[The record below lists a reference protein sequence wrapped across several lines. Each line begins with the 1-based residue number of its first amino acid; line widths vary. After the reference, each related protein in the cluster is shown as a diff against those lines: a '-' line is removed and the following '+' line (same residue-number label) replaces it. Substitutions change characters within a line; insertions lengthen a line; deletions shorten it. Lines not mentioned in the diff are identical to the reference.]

1 MTTQITQDKKLN
13 PLFEK
18 VTNQIVEALEKGE
31 HDDKW
36 ACPWD
41 RMTSVAINAKTGRR
55 LSGISQILCS
65 MSMLEHGFEAN
76 KWMTFKQAVSLGGS
90 IIKGS
95 KSTTVVWLRPFI
107 VEEVDGKE
115 KLRSP
120 EGDELHQAI
129 EEGKVIWSYRNAP
142 YFNVEQIEGLDDE
155 YYEPIKQA
163 SAHGLGDGF
172 TPVKEAEAFI
182 ELLETS
188 EDPLKLTHEGIA
200 AYYVPRIDKVVMPE
214 KGKFHNEIAYYGTLL
229 HEIGHWSGHQSRLA
243 REGVV
248 DFDKFGSSK
257 YAFEELIA
265 ELTATF
271 KAAEMGLERKVRK
284 DHINYVATW
293 IKVLKKDP
301 KAIFN
306 AAGEAMKAV
315 KLLNKLSDHQLALL
329 ENSDAA

>member
-1 MTTQITQDKKLN
+1 MSTQTKKLN

-41 RMTSVAINAKTGRR
+41 RMTSVAINAKTGRK
-55 LSGISQILCS
+55 LTGISQILCS
-65 MSMLEHGFEAN
+65 MSMIEHGFEAN
-76 KWMTFKQAVSLGGS
+76 KWMTLKQADSLGGKV
-90 IIKGS
+90 IKGS
-95 KSTTVVWLRPFI
+95 KSTTVVWLRPFV
-107 VEEVDGKE
+107 VEVVDGKE

-120 EGDELHQAI
+120 EGAELHQLI
-129 EEGKVIWSYRNAP
+129 EEGKVIWSYRSAP
-142 YFNVEQIEGLDDE
+142 YFNVEQIDGLDDE
-155 YYEPIKQA
+155 FYEPVPQA
-163 SAHGLGDGF
+163 SVHGLGDGF

-182 ELLETS
+182 ELLKTS
-188 EDPLKLTHEGIA
+188 TDPLKLTHKGTA
-200 AYYVPRIDKVVMPE
+200 AYYIPRTDNVVVPE

-229 HEIGHWSGHQSRLA
+229 HELGHWSGHQTRLG
-243 REGVV
+243 REGIV

-257 YAFEELIA
+257 YAFEELVA

-284 DHINYVATW
+284 DHINYIADW

-315 KLLNKLSDHQLALL
+315 KLLNNLADHQLGLFQDS
-329 ENSDAA
+329 NAA